1 MKKLLII
8 SLFLL
13 GCRKTAP
20 VAYNPIGVADVFKV
34 SQISVTNGQ
43 TINFNLQSAG
53 KYTLVLFDTTTNEV
67 VSKEKFSGIVGNNA
81 KKIYTT
87 TFTQKTLYLYLTDSV
102 GNQISKT
109 KVSVN

>member
-13 GCRKTAP
+13 GCRKVGTTYMP
-20 VAYNPIGVADVFKV
+20 TTTSDIFT
-34 SQISVTNGQ
+34 ISSNVVTNGQ

>member
-8 SLFLL
+8 SLFLF

-20 VAYNPIGVADVFKV
+20 TPINPISVADVFKV

-43 TINFNLQSAG
+43 IIDFTLQTSG
-53 KYTLVLFDTTTNEV
+53 KYTLTLYDTTINEV
-67 VSKEKFSGIVGNNA
+67 VSKEKFTGIVGNNV

-87 TFTQKTLYLYLTDSV
+87 TFNQKILYLYLTDSI
-102 GNQISKT
+102 GTQIGKT
-109 KVSVN
+109 KLLIN